1 MSGYGGKRAEEVAT
15 CGKQELRKV
24 HCVADRNQENVAL
37 QYHSIIIV
45 SVRPTTLR
53 GGRASASAVRK
64 RRQDTL
70 MKTGETVATKE
81 LDACRVLS

>member
-45 SVRPTTLR
+45 SVRPTT
-53 GGRASASAVRK
+53 
-64 RRQDTL
+64 RRVVGQAQVQCESEDRT
-70 MKTGETVATKE
+70 
-81 LDACRVLS
+81 R